1 MWLEQTMWIWAPLA
15 CASLIWMISRF
26 AVLGRE
32 VRSLRIRVIQ
42 LEKAAGRPVETE
54 DRTRSAA

>member
-15 CASLIWMISRF
+15 CASFIWMISRL
-26 AVLGRE
+26 AALGRE

-42 LEKAAGRPVETE
+42 LEQAAGRPIETE
-54 DRTRSAA
+54 GRMRSVA